1 MAEGF
6 DAVTYAAAK
15 NYTDESLDGAGA
27 LKGAPCEITSI
38 DDSVVGQH
46 TVNFKWETESGTE
59 YTDFMTIYDG
69 AKGDKGD
76 TGNPGQNG
84 AAGQDGTTYVPEI
97 GTVTTLP
104 AGSAAT
110 ASVVTDPLTEKAVFS
125 FGIPKGQDGSGGG
138 GGSTVSVTQVKSS
151 GEKIAT
157 ITVDGTGTDI
167 YANTKDVVE
176 YTRAEYNAAKQA
188 GTVPNGVMVAITDEQ
203 GMDPTN
209 YYTKTQTDSAISTA
223 VSGKQNAIAQSAT
236 LTLAVASWDNQT
248 KQQTVTFAHDTT
260 KRNEIDITI
269 SELKTWADCGVV
281 PVSETAAGITFECET
296 IPESALTF
304 KVTSMEVS

>member
-15 NYTDESLDGAGA
+15 SYTDESLDGAGA

-38 DDSVVGQH
+38 DDSVAGQH

-59 YTDFMTIYDG
+59 YTGSMTVHDG
-69 AKGDKGD
+69 AKGD

-110 ASVVTDPLTEKAVFS
+110 VSVVTDPLTEKAVFS

-138 GGSTVSVTQVKSS
+138 SAVSVTQVKSS

-176 YTRAEYNAAKQA
+176 YTRAAYNAAKQA
-188 GTVPNGVMVAITDEQ
+188 GTAPNGVMVAIIDEQ

-209 YYTKTQTDSAISTA
+209 YYTKAQTDSAISTA
-223 VSGKQNAIAQSAT
+223 VSGKQNTITQSAT

-269 SELKTWADCGVV
+269 SELRTWADCGVV
-281 PVSETAAGITFECET
+281 PVSETAAGITFQCDT